1 MWTIDNCYKLCYKYY
16 NLCISS
22 CHILFILQ
30 IFKFCRSKCHAA
42 FKKKK
47 NPRKVKWTKAYRK
60 TVGKDLAVDPSF
72 EFEKRRNIPLK
83 YNRELWQNAI
93 DAIKKV
99 ETIKQKRQNLH
110 IMQRLRKG
118 RELEQER
125 DIKEVQR
132 DLSLIRSPAAGLKER
147 KKLEQT
153 EQEEMQESNDEQE
166 QQEMEVNQFCLLY
179 DDYIHNTI
187 RWNNLYKS
195 LQLNLLHFTCIR
207 QIVDERKLYLK

>member
-1 MWTIDNCYKLCYKYY
+1 
-16 NLCISS
+16 
-22 CHILFILQ
+22 
-30 IFKFCRSKCHAA
+30 IFRFCRSKCHAA

-60 TVGKDLAVDPSF
+60 TVGKELVVDPSF
-72 EFEKRRNIPLK
+72 EFEKRRNVPIK
-83 YNRELWQNAI
+83 YNRKLWNNAI
-93 DAIKKV
+93 DAIKKI

-147 KKLEQT
+147 KKLEET
-153 EQEEMQESNDEQE
+153 AEQEEMQDSNDEQE
-166 QQEMEVNQFCLLY
+166 QQEME
-179 DDYIHNTI
+179 
-187 RWNNLYKS
+187 
-195 LQLNLLHFTCIR
+195 
-207 QIVDERKLYLK
+207 